1 GATSNISSI
10 AVAVSNV
17 APTVTLSGPGSA
29 SEGQS
34 RHYTFSTSDPGQD
47 TFSVVSIT
55 ASPDATL
62 SNQSF
67 DSATGAGSFD
77 VTFLDGPNTSTVSVQ
92 VQDSDGANSNVFS
105 IAVAVSNVAPTV
117 TLSGPGSASEG
128 QSQHYTFSTSD
139 PGQDTFSVVKIGR
152 ASG

>member
-29 SEGQS
+29 SEGQTQ
-34 RHYTFSTSDPGQD
+34 HYTFSTSDPGQD

-62 SNQSF
+62 SNQTF
-67 DSATGAGSFD
+67 DSGTGSGSFD
-77 VTFLDGPNTSTVSVQ
+77 VTFLDGPNTSTVSLQ
-92 VQDSDGANSNVFS
+92 VQDSDGANSNVSS
-105 IAVAVSNVAPTV
+105 IDVSVANVAPTV
-117 TLSGPGSASEG
+117 RLSRPGSEG
-128 QSQHYTFSTSD
+128 QSQHYTFSTSE
-139 PGQDTFSVVKIGR
+139 PGQDTFSVERIP
-152 ASG
+152 AS